1 MFLFFDRENQTLNRD
16 SKDISLAWERWKKEA
31 IDKQIRSAKKA
42 KNHVLKNRGDIFLDP
57 KCVTRLPVKLLA
69 NDLVIH
75 TIIVAHGASEACL
88 AFSKDNVSGS
98 LAISYSDTPDD
109 GQSLPFMLSLDS
121 KDIVHVLDSNTVEII
136 LKELDT
142 FRDFV
147 DYIDAK
153 EAAISNLDM
162 LAYCGEEDLL
172 ADFYHNFDDD
182 REKHFIGTLDAS
194 ITGVMVPEG
203 QWQAFI
209 NSGAYKRKKEAD
221 KTSYFWDELIQKTA
235 QNALDGT
242 LLVSGDGGIFESKSA
257 IYEMAKEPRFSR
269 RGLSDG
275 MIQAIRSFPDS
286 EGQNVRKLSFM
297 PSFHEGT
304 AYIFLQLR
312 HAKKEAL
319 DYDLT
324 YRPLR
329 RRLLQIACGV
339 ARNKFPYLKKIVGI
353 AIDAPKFTTTNSEDF
368 ILMHCEIWSDE
379 QRQFYEEQNK
389 EMRFFESPT
398 RKAEIKTISNFP
410 APLPRTGKLAKV
422 GRNDPCPCRSG
433 KKFKRC
439 HGA

>member
-1 MFLFFDRENQTLNRD
+1 MADEPRRIAKSLGLTRTEQFLSQLCDRTFLKVWSYPNPFREQGKELCDLIAVFDEHVFLFFDRENQTLKGN
-16 SKDISLAWERWKKEA
+16 SKDISLAWQRWKKEA
-31 IDKQIRSAKKA
+31 IDKQIKSAKKA
-42 KNHVLKNRGDIFLDP
+42 KSHVLKNRDDIFLDP
-57 KCVTRLPVKLLA
+57 KCVTRLPVKLPA

-88 AFSKDNVSGS
+88 AFSEDNVSGS
-98 LAISYSDTPDD
+98 LAISYSDTPND
-109 GQSLPFMLSLDS
+109 GLSLPFTLSLDR
-121 KDIVHVLDSNTVEII
+121 KDIVHVLDSNTAEII

-147 DYIDAK
+147 DYIEAK

-172 ADFYHNFDDD
+172 ADFHHNFDDA

-275 MIQAIRSFPDS
+275 MIQAI
-286 EGQNVRKLSFM
+286 G
-297 PSFHEGT
+297 
-304 AYIFLQLR
+304 Y
-312 HAKKEAL
+312 
-319 DYDLT
+319 
-324 YRPLR
+324 
-329 RRLLQIACGV
+329 
-339 ARNKFPYLKKIVGI
+339 
-353 AIDAPKFTTTNSEDF
+353 
-368 ILMHCEIWSDE
+368 WS
-379 QRQFYEEQNK
+379 
-389 EMRFFESPT
+389 S
-398 RKAEIKTISNFP
+398 
-410 APLPRTGKLAKV
+410 
-422 GRNDPCPCRSG
+422 
-433 KKFKRC
+433 
-439 HGA
+439 